1 MNKTIDLNKSEP
13 SFQIMSG
20 YALMFELI
28 HPEAKLPERAEYG
41 SSGYDLRSVEAMII
55 DAGEFKLVPT
65 GLKWQPAAMDV
76 EMQIRPRS
84 GLAAKHGVTVLN
96 SPGTVDSSFRN
107 EIKVILINHGKFP
120 FKIEVGDRIAQAVFA
135 RIDKSFTLDTVIS
148 VNETER
154 KGGFGST
161 GVK

>member
-96 SPGTVDSSFRN
+96 SYKAGTDST
-107 EIKVILINHGKFP
+107 EIKICLMNLGKFP
-120 FKIEVGDRIAQAVFA
+120 VKIDVGDIVANFIIFEIEKYTIV
-135 RIDKSFTLDTVIS
+135 
-148 VNETER
+148 ETM
-154 KGGFGST
+154 
-161 GVK
+161 VKP